1 MPVYSAAEAKDDS
14 DPLAIAVSCVVVIGI
29 IAEGIHKELKGR
41 RELREWPR
49 LAKHW
54 HEDCTGPVIRS
65 RTGAITSNHSPQ
77 MATEDDASVN
87 PVAES
92 GGDSADD
99 EVEHT
104 DGTAAAST
112 ADGGAETAEPPPDSS
127 PVAQVSTGAGL
138 KVLVAAAKFKRAHKR
153 DTGHIPNATVAAV
166 FKGVIMDEHNRPENP
181 YGLLQALLGVPQS
194 IGLPSLIISNLGERL
209 GLSSDEWNAWFGGG
223 SVVTALAVFAIIGPE
238 YLCPISSVWALISL
252 GMWFGTVVVI
262 MAVFIFKSTVS
273 GARARPPPPPFPFSL
288 WLPSTHLPVPVVAER
303 RGVDRCA
310 RIPQASDGAVQSG
323 QRARPRQSGGRDGP
337 AHCART
343 SRAAE
348 PARCQFVSPLSS
360 FACTSL

>member
-138 KVLVAAAKFKRAHKR
+138 QVLVAAAKFKRAHKR

-273 GARARPPPPPFPFSL
+273 GARARPPPPSL
-288 WLPSTHLPVPVVAER
+288 SLSGFLRLTCRYLLSQNDAEWIDVHDFLKHRTVRFNRDNALALVSQVVVMVQLIALALRVLPN
-303 RGVDRCA
+303 
-310 RIPQASDGAVQSG
+310 
-323 QRARPRQSGGRDGP
+323 
-337 AHCART
+337 
-343 SRAAE
+343 
-348 PARCQFVSPLSS
+348 PLDVN
-360 FACTSL
+360 L